1 MHLTLEP
8 LPAAPRPGTT
18 ASDAGPPDRRP
29 RTGAVGSRT
38 ARTAGRL
45 DARRVLVALAA
56 GFVATHGALAA
67 ERPTDPARWPGLK
80 DVYKNYFLIGSTNLS
95 ASNFA
100 TNVVPGENSVAAMT
114 VKHFNAVT
122 PSNALKPEFWSGGI
136 SNTNPSFLTNLTSGI
151 NADISAANARDV
163 KVTGHVLVWHNQSAQ
178 WPAANVLT
186 STGGWETPW
195 DYATAKTNLEY
206 YIRTVAGHFDQAP
219 FKTYAWDVVNE
230 AFKDN
235 PDNPADWRNAL
246 RTGYSPEE
254 RPSRWAQAYAKGGKS
269 WEYMYD
275 AFYHAR
281 QNTTAILNYNDFND
295 NERASKAMA
304 IASMVKEFNE
314 RYAAESAAGKGRVLL
329 DAKGN
334 PRQLV
339 DVIGTQGH
347 WDMRLNL
354 DAFERTIKTYLE
366 TGANVDLTELDLAP
380 TLGLDKGQRIQN
392 GPEMDALFK
401 EQGIQ
406 YAKLFSLLKEYA
418 AGPGGRH
425 PEYKGGVHRVTWWG
439 MTDPGYH
446 TNGYPWSA
454 VGQPKEAYWATTD
467 PEQYL
472 IDAGLPP
479 NGVTATFSYGGET
492 FKARTWGGK
501 NAQAMLDINVPASTR
516 NVAFTAAN
524 VSLPAGFAVES
535 MKFNPPDCAV
545 VPGKPCHVTVTARGA
560 APATTAVENTATFVL
575 SFGKMTVGWMDAAN
589 ALEAPYSYAEV
600 RFSDGVTPFKQYKTS
615 YGSDGMARASG
626 VAETRAV
633 PRHGRT
639 TLVLLPQDPIAGPF
653 GLKLQKDASTEKA
666 WRLVTR
672 FEPGRTYMVVSGE
685 SVFDGKK
692 QAAALTNRSK
702 PATTASPESLSR
714 TPVILRGDILVP
726 SRNTNAPDTEP
737 ALAQD
742 NLKFVFEEAKSPAAG
757 PYANQ
762 EGHTM
767 QSFIH
772 GTNVYPQIVFRGNGA
787 AGTAVGG
794 RTSLITRQTN
804 GQEGSQIAER
814 NLDQAV
820 WFNTPIDPTSGEMK
834 LFLYSEK
841 DGVKQYHVLT
851 EVADGET
858 PARDAGNAISQR
870 QGAVGGFVAVQADG
884 TKEGTG
890 VKLYAY
896 DIASYTVD
904 EAPTTPTT
912 PTTPA
917 TPPSAE
923 STPAVM
929 PIAPPF
935 SRKGGSLDFGD
946 LALVLAGLAALA
958 LARRRRN

>member
-1 MHLTLEP
+1 MFT
-8 LPAAPRPGTT
+8 
-18 ASDAGPPDRRP
+18 RP
-29 RTGAVGSRT
+29 RIKSLLIALPS
-38 ARTAGRL
+38 ALAI
-45 DARRVLVALAA
+45 ANAALAA
-56 GFVATHGALAA
+56 D
-67 ERPTDPARWPGLK
+67 RPTNPADWPALK
-80 DVYKNYFLIGSTNLS
+80 DVYKNHFLIGSTNLD
-95 ASNFA
+95 ARNFGA
-100 TNVVPGENSVAAMT
+100 DVVPGENSVAAMT
-114 VKHFNAVT
+114 VKHFNVVT
-122 PSNALKPEFWSGGI
+122 PGNAMKPEFWNGGI
-136 SNTNPSFLTNLTSGI
+136 SNPTPNFLTNLTSGI

-178 WPAANVLT
+178 WPAPNVLT
-186 STGGWETPW
+186 ANGGWETPW

-269 WEYMYD
+269 WDYMYD
-275 AFYHAR
+275 AFYAAR

-295 NERASKAMA
+295 NERASKATA

-334 PRQLV
+334 PRPLV

-354 DAFERTIKTYLE
+354 DAFERTIRTYLE
-366 TGANVDLTELDLAP
+366 TGVNVDLTELDLAP

-446 TNGYPWSA
+446 TNGYPWSG
-454 VGQPKEAYWATTD
+454 VGQPKEAYWATTN

-479 NGVTATFSYGGET
+479 NGVTATFSYGGES

-501 NAQAMLDINVPASTR
+501 NAQAMLDINVPVGTK
-516 NVAFTAAN
+516 NVIFTAAN

-545 VPGKPCHVTVTARGA
+545 MPGKPCHVTVTARGP
-560 APATTAVENTATFVL
+560 APATASVENTATFVL

-589 ALEAPYSYAEV
+589 ALEAPFSYADV
-600 RFSDGVTPFKQYKTS
+600 RFSDGVTAFKQYKTS

-626 VAETRAV
+626 VVETKAV
-633 PRHGRT
+633 PRHGRA
-639 TLVLLPQDPIAGPF
+639 TLVLQPQDPIAGPF
-653 GLKLQKDASTEKA
+653 GLRLQKDASTEKA

-685 SVFDGKK
+685 SASNGQT

-714 TPVILRGDILVP
+714 TPVVLRGDVLVP
-726 SRNTNAPDTEP
+726 LRNSNAPASEP

-757 PYANQ
+757 PYAVQ

-772 GTNVYPQIVFRGNGA
+772 GTNAYPHIVFRGNGA
-787 AGTAVGG
+787 TGTVVAGQN
-794 RTSLITRQTN
+794 SLITRQTN

-814 NLDQAV
+814 ALDQAV
-820 WFNTPIDPTSGEMK
+820 WFNTPIDPKTGAMK
-834 LFLYSEK
+834 MFLYTEK
-841 DGVKQYHVLT
+841 DGIKQHHVLK
-851 EVADGET
+851 EVNDGET
-858 PARDAGNAISQR
+858 PNRDAGNAISQR
-870 QGAVGGFVAVQADG
+870 QGSVGGFVAMQAESP
-884 TKEGTG
+884 TEGTS
-890 VKLYAY
+890 VRLYAY
-896 DIASYTVD
+896 DVESYAPDD
-904 EAPTTPTT
+904 EQPPTTTPPTT
-912 PTTPA
+912 Q
-917 TPPSAE
+917 PPS
-923 STPAVM
+923 SPPPAM
-929 PIAPPF
+929 PIAFPF
-935 SRKGGSLDFGD
+935 RRSGGSLDAGD
-946 LALVLAGLAALA
+946 LILALAGLAALA
-958 LARRRRN
+958 VARRRRR

>member
-1 MHLTLEP
+1 MQSTIERP
-8 LPAAPRPGTT
+8 SATGAKAPAAE
-18 ASDAGPPDRRP
+18 PPNENAPSIGIVRRIGIM
-29 RTGAVGSRT
+29 RS
-38 ARTAGRL
+38 RL
-45 DARRVLVALAA
+45 DLQRILIALPTALLVANA
-56 GFVATHGALAA
+56 ALAA
-67 ERPTDPARWPGLK
+67 ERPADPADWPALK
-80 DVYKNYFLIGSTNLS
+80 DVYKNHFLIGSTNLD
-95 ASNFA
+95 ARNFGA
-100 TNVVPGENSVAAMT
+100 EVVPGEDSVAAMT
-114 VKHFNAVT
+114 LKHFNAVT
-122 PSNALKPEFWSGGI
+122 PSNAMKPDFWNGGS
-136 SNTNPSFLTNLTSGI
+136 SNPTPNFLTNLTTGI
-151 NADISAANARDV
+151 NADISAANARGV
-163 KVTGHVLVWHNQSAQ
+163 KVTGHVLVWHNQSGQ
-178 WPAANVLT
+178 WPAPNVLT

-195 DYATAKTNLEY
+195 DYATAKAKLEY
-206 YIRTVAGHFDQAP
+206 YIRTVAAHFDKEP
-219 FKTYAWDVVNE
+219 FKAYSWDVVNE

-254 RPSRWAQAYAKGGKS
+254 RPSRWAQAYAKGGKG
-269 WEYMYD
+269 WDYMYD
-275 AFYHAR
+275 AFFYAR

-295 NERASKAMA
+295 NERASKATA
-304 IASMVKEFNE
+304 IAAMVKEFNE

-334 PRQLV
+334 PRPLV

-380 TLGLDKGQRIQN
+380 TLGLDKGLRIQN
-392 GPEMDALFK
+392 GPEMEALFM

-446 TNGYPWSA
+446 TNGYPWSG
-454 VGQPKEAYWATTD
+454 VGRPKEAYWATTN

-479 NGVTATFSYGGET
+479 NGVTATFSYGGES

-501 NAQAMLDINVPASTR
+501 NAQAMLDINVPVDTK
-516 NVAFTAAN
+516 NVVFTADN

-545 VPGKPCHVTVTARGA
+545 LPGKPCHVTVTARGP
-560 APATTAVENTATFVL
+560 APATDYAENTATFVL

-589 ALEAPYSYAEV
+589 ALEAPLSYAEV
-600 RFSDGVTPFKQYKTS
+600 RFSDGVTPFKQYKTA
-615 YGSDGMARASG
+615 YASDGVARTSG
-626 VAETRAV
+626 VTETKAV
-633 PRHGRT
+633 PKHGRS
-639 TLVLLPQDPIAGPF
+639 TLVLSPRDPVASPF
-653 GLKLQKDASTEKA
+653 GLRLHKHAATEKA

-672 FEPGRTYMVVSGE
+672 FEPGRTYMVVSGGLE
-685 SVFDGKK
+685 FNGQT

-702 PATTASPESLSR
+702 PTTTASPESLSR
-714 TPVILRGDILVP
+714 TPVILRGEVLLP
-726 SRNTNAPDTEP
+726 LRNVNAPASEP

-757 PYANQ
+757 PYAAQ

-772 GTNVYPQIVFRGNGA
+772 GTNVYPHVVFRGNGA
-787 AGTAVGG
+787 SGTVLAGQH
-794 RTSLITRQTN
+794 SLITRQTN

-814 NLDQAV
+814 ALDQAV
-820 WFNTPIDPTSGEMK
+820 WFNTPIDPQTGEMK
-834 LFLYSEK
+834 MFLYTDK
-841 DGVKQYHVLT
+841 DGVKQHHVLK
-851 EVADGET
+851 EVVDGET
-858 PARDAGNAISQR
+858 PNRDAGNAISQR
-870 QGAVGGFVAVQADG
+870 QASIGGFVAMQAEGPDAG
-884 TKEGTG
+884 TS

-896 DIASYTVD
+896 DIEPYTPGN
-904 EAPTTPTT
+904 APPSPPPTTEP
-912 PTTPA
+912 PPPA
-917 TPPSAE
+917 PE
-923 STPAVM
+923 M
-929 PIAPPF
+929 PIAFPF
-935 SRKGGSLDFGD
+935 SRSGGSLGAGD
-946 LALVLAGLAALA
+946 LALALAGLAALA
-958 LARRRRN
+958 IARRRRR

>member
-1 MHLTLEP
+1 MQSTIERP
-8 LPAAPRPGTT
+8 SATGAKAPAAE
-18 ASDAGPPDRRP
+18 PPNENAPSVGIVRRIGIM
-29 RTGAVGSRT
+29 RS
-38 ARTAGRL
+38 RL
-45 DARRVLVALAA
+45 DLQRILIALPTALLMA
-56 GFVATHGALAA
+56 NAALAA
-67 ERPTDPARWPGLK
+67 ERPADPADWPALK
-80 DVYKNYFLIGSTNLS
+80 DVYKNHFLIGSTNLD
-95 ASNFA
+95 ARNFGA
-100 TNVVPGENSVAAMT
+100 EVVPGEDSVAAMT
-114 VKHFNAVT
+114 LKHFNAVT
-122 PSNALKPEFWSGGI
+122 PSNAMKPDFWNGGS
-136 SNTNPSFLTNLTSGI
+136 SNPTPNFLTNLTTGI
-151 NADISAANARDV
+151 NADISAANARGV
-163 KVTGHVLVWHNQSAQ
+163 KVTGHVLVWHNQSGQ
-178 WPAANVLT
+178 WPAPNVLT

-195 DYATAKTNLEY
+195 DYATAKAKLEY
-206 YIRTVAGHFDQAP
+206 YIRTVAAHFDKEP
-219 FKTYAWDVVNE
+219 FKAYSWDVVNE

-254 RPSRWAQAYAKGGKS
+254 RPSRWAQAYAKGGKG
-269 WEYMYD
+269 WDYMYD
-275 AFYHAR
+275 AFFYAR

-295 NERASKAMA
+295 NERASKANA
-304 IASMVKEFNE
+304 IAAMVKEFNE

-334 PRQLV
+334 PRPLV

-380 TLGLDKGQRIQN
+380 TLGLDKGLRIQN
-392 GPEMDALFK
+392 GPEMEALFM

-446 TNGYPWSA
+446 TNGYPWSG
-454 VGQPKEAYWATTD
+454 VGRPKEAYWATTN

-479 NGVTATFSYGGET
+479 NGVTATFSYGGES

-501 NAQAMLDINVPASTR
+501 NAQAMLDINVPVDTK
-516 NVAFTAAN
+516 NVVFTADN
-524 VSLPAGFAVES
+524 VSLPAGFVVES

-545 VPGKPCHVTVTARGA
+545 LPGKPCHVTVTARGP
-560 APATTAVENTATFVL
+560 APATAHAENTATFVL

-589 ALEAPYSYAEV
+589 ALESPLSYAEV
-600 RFSDGVTPFKQYKTS
+600 RFSDGVTPFKQYKTA
-615 YGSDGMARASG
+615 YASDGVARTSG
-626 VAETRAV
+626 VTETKAV
-633 PRHGRT
+633 PKHGRS
-639 TLVLLPQDPIAGPF
+639 TLVLSPRDPVASPF
-653 GLKLQKDASTEKA
+653 GLRLHKHAATEKA

-672 FEPGRTYMVVSGE
+672 FEPGRTYMVVSGGLE
-685 SVFDGKK
+685 FNGQT

-714 TPVILRGDILVP
+714 TPVILRGDVLLP
-726 SRNTNAPDTEP
+726 LRNVNAPASEP

-757 PYANQ
+757 PYAAQ

-772 GTNVYPQIVFRGNGA
+772 GTNVYPHVVFRGNGA
-787 AGTAVGG
+787 SGTVLAGQH
-794 RTSLITRQTN
+794 SLITRQTN

-814 NLDQAV
+814 ALDQAV
-820 WFNTPIDPTSGEMK
+820 WFNTPIDPQTGEMK
-834 LFLYSEK
+834 MFLYTDK
-841 DGVKQYHVLT
+841 DGVKQHHVLK
-851 EVADGET
+851 EVVDGET
-858 PARDAGNAISQR
+858 PNRDAGNAISQR
-870 QGAVGGFVAVQADG
+870 QASIGGFVAMQAEGPDAG
-884 TKEGTG
+884 TS

-896 DIASYTVD
+896 DIEPYTPGN
-904 EAPTTPTT
+904 APPSPPPTTTEP
-912 PTTPA
+912 PPPA
-917 TPPSAE
+917 PE
-923 STPAVM
+923 M
-929 PIAPPF
+929 PIAFPF
-935 SRKGGSLDFGD
+935 SRSGGSLGAGD
-946 LALVLAGLAALA
+946 LALALAGLAALA
-958 LARRRRN
+958 IARRRRR